1 MLWGDTD
8 HGIITTYAVLA
19 ENPSDTALL
28 KPAVRE
34 HRRMFRKR
42 LKAVAGDRGF
52 YSQAN
57 EDWLKSSGL
66 KRSRLRGSPG
76 VNIWVGQGIFA
87 HNLWQS
93 SRIG

>member
-1 MLWGDTD
+1 
-8 HGIITTYAVLA
+8 
-19 ENPSDTALL
+19 
-28 KPAVRE
+28 
-34 HRRMFRKR
+34 
-42 LKAVAGDRGF
+42 VAGDRGF